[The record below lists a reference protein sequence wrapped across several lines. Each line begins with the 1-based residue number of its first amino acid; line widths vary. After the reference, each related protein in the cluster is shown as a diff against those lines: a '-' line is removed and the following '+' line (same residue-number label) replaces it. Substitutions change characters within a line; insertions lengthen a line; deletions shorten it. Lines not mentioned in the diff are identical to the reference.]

1 MDDLTLKLL
10 AVPLLIGLNAFF
22 VCSEYALVAIRP
34 AQLELLRQRG
44 RKGAANAMQTLKNDP
59 ASAIGAIQV
68 CITMTNLLLGWIGE
82 PAMSALLIWAFEPAI
97 ALAPGMLVPV
107 SVGVS
112 FLIVTLLTVV
122 FSELLPKAM
131 TLQYVL
137 AAAVLT
143 ASPVLLIMR
152 IVRPLVSLMNGM
164 ANLVTRPL
172 GLGKVQDL
180 EQPQVTA
187 QEIRAMTVE
196 AAADG
201 ALSAGERSMI
211 LNALAL
217 GRRKAK
223 QIMVPRIRVQYLD
236 LRRSMEENRQVM
248 NEYLRSRLPL
258 CDGGMDKVIGVV
270 HVKEFLSAYHA
281 AGDSSVLSLIA
292 RPAFF
297 APEATPLDRLLAMF
311 HEQSTEILF
320 LVDEYG
326 GMEGIV
332 TLKDVV
338 DELVGEIR
346 ELAPQPPSLDAFPG
360 PGAGPAAG
368 PIIVPG
374 DEPLHEL
381 ARRIDRLDWPGETS
395 ASTVNGLIV
404 EQLGRVSRTGE
415 TITVDRVVLRV
426 LEGDERSVRRVE
438 VTPAGNDERTHS
450 GEAGH
455 A

>member
-1 MDDLTLKLL
+1 MPGVDDLTLKLL

-22 VCSEYALVAIRP
+22 VCSEYALVAVRP
-34 AQLELLRQRG
+34 AQLDLLRQRG
-44 RKGAANAMQTLKNDP
+44 RRRAAQSMQTLKKDP

-68 CITMTNLLLGWIGE
+68 CITLTNLLLGWIGE
-82 PAMSALLIWAFEPAI
+82 PAMSAVLMWTFEPVI
-97 ALAPGMLVPV
+97 ALAPGMLIPV
-107 SVGVS
+107 SVAMS

-137 AAAVLT
+137 VATVLT
-143 ASPVLLIMR
+143 ASPVVLIMR
-152 IVRPLVSLMNGM
+152 IVRPIVSLMNGM

-196 AAADG
+196 AAAG
-201 ALSAGERSMI
+201 GVLSTGERSMI

-217 GRRKAK
+217 GRRKAN

-236 LRRSMEENRQVM
+236 LRRSMDENRQVM
-248 NEYLRSRLPL
+248 NEYLHSRLPL

-297 APEATPLDRLLAMF
+297 APEATALNKLLAMF
-311 HEQSTEILF
+311 HEHRTEMIF

-338 DELVGEIR
+338 DELVGEIH
-346 ELAPQPPSLDAFPG
+346 EMTQQ
-360 PGAGPAAG
+360 PAAHAVLPIPRLRVATG
-368 PIIVPG
+368 PMVVPG
-374 DEPLHEL
+374 DMPLHEL
-381 ARRIDRLDWPGETS
+381 AEQIERHDWPGETS
-395 ASTVNGLIV
+395 AATINGLIV
-404 EQLGRVSRTGE
+404 EQLGHVARTGE
-415 TITVDRVVLRV
+415 TLTIDHVRLRVV
-426 LEGDERSVRRVE
+426 ESDERSVRRVE
-438 VTPAGNDERTHS
+438 VTPVEKDEAT
-450 GEAGH
+450 E
-455 A
+455 